1 MSLGAKPRK
10 GLSLPA
16 PNSEHTFQQL
26 LQGSLQGRILSNLR
40 GTLGDS
46 AIAHHLDPRDDFQ
59 TTAATIETSFTTSAL
74 ITSNLTITLSARL

>member
-46 AIAHHLDPRDDFQ
+46 AIAHHLDPRDFQ